1 MKKYELSISRN
12 YVSAWTVSD
21 AIREILQNAI
31 DAKSDGYEME
41 VYYKG
46 NTMVISTIGT
56 TIDPSTLVLGCG
68 NKTNDSSKIGGFSE
82 GYKLALLVLTRE
94 GICVEIYNGDEL
106 WIPVFE
112 KSEQFKTEVLKIESR
127 DIVFT
132 NSLTF
137 MINPVSESMHE
148 EFNDLFPCIE
158 EEYGDTIKT
167 DVGDLLLEER
177 FRGKI
182 FVGGL
187 FVQEDN
193 NFRYGYNFDV
203 GCVSLDRDRKAINY
217 YTLKRLTAVSLIS
230 AEECNI
236 DVFNAILSSC
246 TEARDIISNID
257 SASNEFALDY
267 KYKFFKKYK
276 LVEGTIVAT
285 SELCK
290 LLERKGYTTFVGS
303 EISSYIIAKADN
315 LLSLLRNTK
324 DELSNKNEKSDAWQN
339 FQDSNYRSLLIWF
352 YGIQR
357 KLNEGDK
364 KDFKNIVFDYD
375 FYKELSDEFY
385 QIEDDVFGNIPDS
398 LDYDYIQREIDGEEE
413 EDD

>member
-12 YVSAWTVSD
+12 YVSTWTVSD

-41 VYYKG
+41 VSYEG
-46 NTMVISTIGT
+46 DTMVISTIGT
-56 TIDPSTLVLGCG
+56 TIDPSTLVLGGG

-94 GICVEIYNGDEL
+94 DICVEIRNGDEL
-106 WIPVFE
+106 WVPVFE
-112 KSEQFKTEVLKIESR
+112 ESEQFKTEILKIKSE

-132 NSLTF
+132 NCLTF
-137 MINPVSESMHE
+137 RINPVDEAMHE

-158 EEYGDTIKT
+158 DVYGDMIKT
-167 DVGDLLLEER
+167 DVGYILLEER

-187 FVQEDN
+187 FVQKDN

-217 YTLKRLTAVSLIS
+217 YILKGLTAVSLIS
-230 AEECNI
+230 ADECDI

-246 TEARDIISNID
+246 AESRDIISNID
-257 SASNEFALDY
+257 SASIEFVLDY
-267 KYKFFKKYK
+267 KRKFFNKYN
-276 LVEGTIVAT
+276 LEEGTIVAT

-290 LLERKGYTTFVGS
+290 LFKKKGYRTFVGS
-303 EISSYIIAKADN
+303 ETSSYLIAKADN
-315 LLSLLRNTK
+315 FLSSLKSTK
-324 DELSNKNEKSDAWQN
+324 NELFNKNSEEDAWSN
-339 FQDSNYRSLLIWF
+339 FDESTYRDLLVWF

-357 KLNEGDK
+357 KLNEYDI
-364 KDFKNIVFDYD
+364 KDFKDMVFCSNFYEKILDDFYEIKYDVFDN
-375 FYKELSDEFY
+375 L
-385 QIEDDVFGNIPDS
+385 PDS
-398 LDYDYIQREIDGEEE
+398 LSDDYIQRKIDGEED